1 MYLSTIFIY
10 RSFVMAEKENK
21 FISTPS
27 VRFRHSMKVNYYES
41 HIYMQK
47 KCVSKWPYRMSWP
60 SVCASIT
67 NLQCLKGKHARCD
80 LARTNRLLTTYRE
93 MLFCIVFTQALH
105 KAQRYRW
112 YRCPML
118 TLARTHEF
126 ECFTPWCN
134 VITDECENRHYH
146 NIIIW
151 CAGRCHVNI
160 FHYATY
166 IFHVPNQIYSDRGW
180 TFVRT
185 PIQIIYIYLF
195 TYALCVVCCVFQAG
209 DIYSDA
215 YFSSVQRWRSE
226 YDSFWQGNRIARE
239 HGTTVRTGGLWVVC
253 GIDSPYGHYRIPSR
267 WLYYASWRATSFSW
281 QGMVSCRTT
290 EAPRHRTTKAAPFGM
305 ISTAFAL
312 AN

>member
-1 MYLSTIFIY
+1 
-10 RSFVMAEKENK
+10 MAEKENK

-195 TYALCVVCCVFQAG
+195 TYALCVVCFRQAISIRMRIFHLYKDEG
-209 DIYSDA
+209 ASMIRFGRAIVSH
-215 YFSSVQRWRSE
+215 VNMEQRFVRGVYGWYAAS
-226 YDSFWQGNRIARE
+226 IVPMV
-239 HGTTVRTGGLWVVC
+239 TTGYPAGG
-253 GIDSPYGHYRIPSR
+253 
-267 WLYYASWRATSFSW
+267 LYYASWRATSFSW